1 MVFTYIQNRSV
12 AVVAAWGEQVV
23 VVLLTVGRSVPLKE
37 VPGADLLL
45 TVGTH
50 KVLRVPR
57 APHSGHHLGTGRAQD
72 RRITN
77 LN

>member
-1 MVFTYIQNRSV
+1 MFTYIQYRAV
-12 AVVAAWGEQVV
+12 TVVAAWGEQVV
-23 VVLLTVGRSVPLKE
+23 VVHLTVGRSVTLKE
-37 VPGADLLL
+37 VSGTYLLL